1 MSVTHTLGVP
11 SGVVVPGM
19 GFMLNGA
26 MNWYD
31 PRPGRPTSYAPG
43 KRRYSS
49 MSPLIVMEGAA
60 PVATLGAPGGAWIG
74 VALAQVLV
82 NLLDFGM
89 DVQEAVLAPRVS
101 ATSATLDLS
110 LRIPRATEAALLADG
125 YRVKRVPTTY
135 AFAGVHGITF
145 WDGAI
150 EGAADPQRDGYA
162 AGIA

>member
-1 MSVTHTLGVP
+1 
-11 SGVVVPGM
+11 
-19 GFMLNGA
+19 
-26 MNWYD
+26 
-31 PRPGRPTSYAPG
+31 
-43 KRRYSS
+43 
-49 MSPLIVMEGAA
+49 VMEGSA

-89 DVQEAVLAPRVS
+89 GVQEAVLAPRIS